1 MIHVSTTCDSVET
14 AQRLARAALDRRL
27 AACANIVPG
36 VLSLFHWQG
45 AIAEETEVALTFKTP
60 ATNRPALVALIAEL
74 HPYDLPVISWET
86 VGTTP
91 EAEAWGQAE
100 ADGSPD

>member
-1 MIHVSTTCDSVET
+1 MIHVSITCDSVET
-14 AQRLARAALDRRL
+14 AERLARAALDRRL

-45 AIAEETEVALTFKTP
+45 ALAEDTEAALTFKTTD
-60 ATNRPALVALIAEL
+60 ANRPALVALIAEL
-74 HPYDLPVISWET
+74 HPYDLPAITWET

-91 EAEAWGQAE
+91 EAEAWCQAE
-100 ADGSPD
+100 SEEPPA